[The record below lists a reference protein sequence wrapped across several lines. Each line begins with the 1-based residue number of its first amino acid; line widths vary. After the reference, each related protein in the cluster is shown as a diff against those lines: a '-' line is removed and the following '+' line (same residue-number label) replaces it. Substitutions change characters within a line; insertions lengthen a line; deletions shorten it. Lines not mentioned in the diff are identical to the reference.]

1 MGPQQSASTLK
12 RIVYRCGQKPPAQP
26 GRHFSCFPTVST
38 MASKPEV
45 PVAPIQHR
53 QRLTIPAHPYP
64 TVSWVGLAVL
74 QAFVRIAVAQMT
86 AVGDQQA
93 NLATCTRLAQVVMF
107 PATRSRVVAVV
118 VQEAVAAG
126 AAILFLPECFSFIG
140 SSQAESLAAAQPLDG
155 PLMAQYLALARSTGL
170 WLSLGG
176 FQEAPGAPGQPH
188 STATACTADIRAA
201 QPEAEG
207 GKRGA
212 AGGGQLAAGGV
223 NDAGG
228 APATAARG
236 EPAATARGEGEGQ
249 GLGPR
254 IFNTHCLVNPEGCLL
269 AAYRKAAW
277 PQIHLFDVDV
287 PNGPVLMESRTTA
300 PGDKLVVCPGPG
312 GLQLGLTTCYDL
324 RFPELYQRLTW
335 ELGAQL
341 IAVPSAFTK
350 ITGAAHWEV
359 LLRARA
365 IECQAYV
372 VAAAQAGRHNEKR
385 ESWGHAM
392 IVDPWG
398 EVIGRLDDPLATGAF
413 CCSARRDAKA
423 LDCIATAEVHLA
435 RLAAVREKMP
445 IQAHRRKGHAAYFPG
460 VNASQKPQDPH
471 SEPMCTFV
479 CAPCFKVR
487 YRKSRIPR
495 GGRAAK
501 GHGDMG
507 QRTCRASTRTEHIIM
522 SESVY
527 SLSHTSSFPDACHEF
542 DHSPITLSFKAPA
555 QATTP
560 IHTCNAD
567 CHTGPQLQWKP
578 DQAARYVGALI
589 ALEEEVMAV
598 QQAVEQGTHPDS
610 INRFV
615 HDIISRAAGS
625 AGMLKPRLC
634 PLARVDKHTT
644 VKPAWFDRSCKEA
657 KAALWQALRS
667 GEALHLYRARK
678 QAYRRL
684 VARAKSA
691 WSKHRAAKLLDML
704 KHNPGDALKMLRVKH
719 ARQQSMVPID
729 KWHQHLQAY
738 FTTTIAAHEAPDVIP
753 EPAWT
758 RQAVPAHLQ
767 AVPLGR
773 GRPHSVP
780 APAPVTT
787 HAPTYKLP
795 HLDNITSIVQAQ
807 LRELNNDTAP
817 GLDGVP
823 APFIKH
829 ARTVEEGVT
838 TYLLLPL
845 LATWFHSMMRTGCIP
860 AAWKVARIS
869 PLFKDTDPT
878 DPNKYRMLAVISVLY
893 RLYAN
898 VLRHVLTAWCMTH
911 KVLPA
916 EQFGFIPGRSTMQ
929 PMFILRHLVHA
940 QKASAD
946 AKHRKLYTAFID
958 FKQAYDHIPRQQLWE
973 HLRVGVKLPQPL
985 LACLEGLYRDDS
997 YVLIDG
1003 PHRTP
1008 PVIPDQGVKQGCPIS
1023 PLLFALYVH
1032 DISKEFLGPVD
1043 AVRVQGTP
1051 VTHFMYADDLTLVS
1065 TSPHGLQR
1073 LVCQLQGFA
1082 DRKHLAVNV
1091 GKSKV
1096 MVFNGNSQTA
1106 APRIGYKHEILPVV
1120 REFKYLG
1127 MHFNPSA
1134 TPAFAATHMRA
1145 GMFLAMRQ
1153 ACKRARDY
1161 GVLHDPYAL
1170 CHLIRAFVL
1179 PLGLYGSQVWGT
1191 AFLGHGM
1198 QLSNPVQTRM
1208 LSFLRFA
1215 ARVRGSVSGLMVL
1228 HELGQL
1234 PLQLY
1239 WLRAACKFWNTAKL
1253 SHSDLLMRVIK
1264 ADVELGRGCQ
1274 ASWSAQFQLAARELM
1289 GGEFTLSPDMVLGT
1303 KAMEVKWLE

>member
-1 MGPQQSASTLK
+1 MVRSRQRAKYVAQTKSPRAAYLHSPNGLKATARKAKAVAKEVQAENEMLMTEAQLQQACEEVLEAALLDLEEKHKHLQAS
-12 RIVYRCGQKPPAQP
+12 
-26 GRHFSCFPTVST
+26 
-38 MASKPEV
+38 
-45 PVAPIQHR
+45 HR
-53 QRLTIPAHPYP
+53 QQRLENET
-64 TVSWVGLAVL
+64 LE
-74 QAFVRIAVAQMT
+74 
-86 AVGDQQA
+86 
-93 NLATCTRLAQVVMF
+93 
-107 PATRSRVVAVV
+107 AVV
-118 VQEAVAAG
+118 KQQELAMTTAKRAHHRLEAQLRKYQRSPQLTRKQRQQLQILKQTGVSIEVLRRWADSNCSRLDTHGRPPGGTTVQPTPGPSPPEPTPGPSLPEPCDLFIPTQEA
-126 AAILFLPECFSFIG
+126 S
-140 SSQAESLAAAQPLDG
+140 
-155 PLMAQYLALARSTGL
+155 
-170 WLSLGG
+170 
-176 FQEAPGAPGQPH
+176 PGQPAARTAAYTAQQCL
-188 STATACTADIRAA
+188 STARLIMKTQVGRRRLPTCRRLFITEQCVVANTHRPGERTTVSRQLRVVYKYLRQRTLGFSGSGLQDLN
-201 QPEAEG
+201 AEG
-207 GKRGA
+207 QAVKEVIDQGCHELLTNVNVLEHMMRGPHHRNIKLLLSKVAVYEQRSSARPVAMLKELDEEHLQRDGNSLNATKINTSIKEYYQHQERFINWWGKA
-212 AGGGQLAAGGV
+212 VGV
-223 NDAGG
+223 
-228 APATAARG
+228 
-236 EPAATARGEGEGQ
+236 EE
-249 GLGPR
+249 
-254 IFNTHCLVNPEGCLL
+254 
-269 AAYRKAAW
+269 
-277 PQIHLFDVDV
+277 
-287 PNGPVLMESRTTA
+287 
-300 PGDKLVVCPGPG
+300 G
-312 GLQLGLTTCYDL
+312 GLSRALKKHFPQLVLS
-324 RFPELYQRLTW
+324 RF
-335 ELGAQL
+335 
-341 IAVPSAFTK
+341 
-350 ITGAAHWEV
+350 
-359 LLRARA
+359 
-365 IECQAYV
+365 
-372 VAAAQAGRHNEKR
+372 
-385 ESWGHAM
+385 
-392 IVDPWG
+392 D
-398 EVIGRLDDPLATGAF
+398 
-413 CCSARRDAKA
+413 
-423 LDCIATAEVHLA
+423 
-435 RLAAVREKMP
+435 
-445 IQAHRRKGHAAYFPG
+445 
-460 VNASQKPQDPH
+460 
-471 SEPMCTFV
+471 
-479 CAPCFKVR
+479 
-487 YRKSRIPR
+487 
-495 GGRAAK
+495 
-501 GHGDMG
+501 
-507 QRTCRASTRTEHIIM
+507 
-522 SESVY
+522 Y
-527 SLSHTSSFPDACHEF
+527 SLP
-542 DHSPITLSFKAPA
+542 
-555 QATTP
+555 
-560 IHTCNAD
+560 N
-567 CHTGPQLQWKP
+567 PQHMWRLPTNSVIWQSRWMEELQWKP

-589 ALEEEVMAV
+589 AMEEEVMAV

-704 KHNPGDALKMLRVKH
+704 KHNPGDGLKMLRVKH

-758 RQAVPAHLQ
+758 RQ
-767 AVPLGR
+767 
-773 GRPHSVP
+773 GRPSWERQ
-780 APAPVTT
+780 
-787 HAPTYKLP
+787 
-795 HLDNITSIVQAQ
+795 TS
-807 LRELNNDTAP
+807 LS
-817 GLDGVP
+817 
-823 APFIKH
+823 PFIKH

-845 LATWFHSMMRTGCIP
+845 LATWFHSMMRTG
-860 AAWKVARIS
+860 AWKVARIS

-878 DPNKYRMLAVISVLY
+878 DPNKYRMLAVSSVLY

-946 AKHRKLYTAFID
+946 AKHRKLFTAFID
-958 FKQAYDHIPRQQLWE
+958 FTQAYDHIPRQQLWE

-1008 PVIPDQGVKQGCPIS
+1008 PVTPDQGVKQGCPIS

-1043 AVRVQGTP
+1043 AVRVQDTP

-1065 TSPHGLQR
+1065 TSSHGLQR

-1082 DRKHLAVNV
+1082 DRKHLSVNV

-1096 MVFNGNSQTA
+1096 MVFNGNSQIA
-1106 APRIGYKHEILPVV
+1106 APSIGYKHEILPVV

-1134 TPAFAATHMRA
+1134 TPAFAATRMRA

-1153 ACKRARDY
+1153 ACKRAREY

-1264 ADVELGRGCQ
+1264 ADVELGRVCQ

-1289 GGEFTLSPDMVLGT
+1289 GGAFALSPDMVLGT
-1303 KAMEVKWLE
+1303 KAMEVKWLERWGRRWVGFEGDPRLPETVHRERCSYAAWFKHGDGIGINHMAPHLLNRQLSTEVRTSLTRFRLGNSGLGVEKARFEGVTFIDRTCTFVGV

>member
-1 MGPQQSASTLK
+1 M
-12 RIVYRCGQKPPAQP
+12 VVPA
-26 GRHFSCFPTVST
+26 
-38 MASKPEV
+38 
-45 PVAPIQHR
+45 
-53 QRLTIPAHPYP
+53 L
-64 TVSWVGLAVL
+64 
-74 QAFVRIAVAQMT
+74 
-86 AVGDQQA
+86 
-93 NLATCTRLAQVVMF
+93 
-107 PATRSRVVAVV
+107 
-118 VQEAVAAG
+118 
-126 AAILFLPECFSFIG
+126 
-140 SSQAESLAAAQPLDG
+140 
-155 PLMAQYLALARSTGL
+155 
-170 WLSLGG
+170 
-176 FQEAPGAPGQPH
+176 
-188 STATACTADIRAA
+188 
-201 QPEAEG
+201 
-207 GKRGA
+207 
-212 AGGGQLAAGGV
+212 
-223 NDAGG
+223 
-228 APATAARG
+228 
-236 EPAATARGEGEGQ
+236 
-249 GLGPR
+249 
-254 IFNTHCLVNPEGCLL
+254 
-269 AAYRKAAW
+269 
-277 PQIHLFDVDV
+277 
-287 PNGPVLMESRTTA
+287 
-300 PGDKLVVCPGPG
+300 
-312 GLQLGLTTCYDL
+312 
-324 RFPELYQRLTW
+324 
-335 ELGAQL
+335 
-341 IAVPSAFTK
+341 
-350 ITGAAHWEV
+350 
-359 LLRARA
+359 
-365 IECQAYV
+365 
-372 VAAAQAGRHNEKR
+372 
-385 ESWGHAM
+385 
-392 IVDPWG
+392 
-398 EVIGRLDDPLATGAF
+398 
-413 CCSARRDAKA
+413 
-423 LDCIATAEVHLA
+423 
-435 RLAAVREKMP
+435 
-445 IQAHRRKGHAAYFPG
+445 
-460 VNASQKPQDPH
+460 
-471 SEPMCTFV
+471 
-479 CAPCFKVR
+479 
-487 YRKSRIPR
+487 
-495 GGRAAK
+495 
-501 GHGDMG
+501 
-507 QRTCRASTRTEHIIM
+507 
-522 SESVY
+522 
-527 SLSHTSSFPDACHEF
+527 
-542 DHSPITLSFKAPA
+542 
-555 QATTP
+555 
-560 IHTCNAD
+560 
-567 CHTGPQLQWKP
+567 
-578 DQAARYVGALI
+578 
-589 ALEEEVMAV
+589 
-598 QQAVEQGTHPDS
+598 
-610 INRFV
+610 
-615 HDIISRAAGS
+615 
-625 AGMLKPRLC
+625 
-634 PLARVDKHTT
+634 
-644 VKPAWFDRSCKEA
+644 
-657 KAALWQALRS
+657 
-667 GEALHLYRARK
+667 
-678 QAYRRL
+678 
-684 VARAKSA
+684 
-691 WSKHRAAKLLDML
+691 
-704 KHNPGDALKMLRVKH
+704 
-719 ARQQSMVPID
+719 
-729 KWHQHLQAY
+729 
-738 FTTTIAAHEAPDVIP
+738 
-753 EPAWT
+753 T

-780 APAPVTT
+780 APVTT
-787 HAPTYKLP
+787 HAPTYELP

-878 DPNKYRMLAVISVLY
+878 DPNKYRMLAVSSVLY

-946 AKHRKLYTAFID
+946 AKHRKLFTAFID

-997 YVLIDG
+997 CVLIDG

-1008 PVIPDQGVKQGCPIS
+1008 PVTPDQGVKQGCPIS

-1065 TSPHGLQR
+1065 TSSHGLQR

-1082 DRKHLAVNV
+1082 DRKHLTVNV

-1106 APRIGYKHEILPVV
+1106 APSIGYKHEILPVV

-1153 ACKRARDY
+1153 ACKRAREY

-1191 AFLGHGM
+1191 AFLGHGV

-1215 ARVRGSVSGLMVL
+1215 ARVRSSVSGLMVL

-1264 ADVELGRGCQ
+1264 ADVELGRSCQ

-1303 KAMEVKWLE
+1303 KAMEVKWLERWGRRWVGFEGDPRLPETVHRERCSYAAWFKHGDGIGINHMAPHLLNRQLSTEVRTSLTRFRLGNSGLGVEKARFEGVTFIDRTCTRCTEGVVDDAMHFIFECTATSSIREQPEFALTLQNNNENLHDFMLSPCAPLFVHLAMKYVSESPEPLEGEGGLAA